1 MIIWELPNMES
12 GIFLHQNRD
21 ANHEDK
27 HWKCKFGNILDS
39 VDVSLFVST
48 NEQWDEQAC
57 PEHPSI
63 EWRIFLLWFLC
74 TSYVK
79 CETTKSKPIMCDN
92 DTCFSRKL
100 CCWAAVP
107 HLQCLHITMPMP
119 PIICIH
125 ILYTTM
131 HCIYCNAVHLPL
143 CMMHSIHRNNA
154 LNMSNLSCCI
164 LRCTDYIS
172 HGEKYWNRM
181 PWKAMRSM
189 CVIVKSAN
197 WWWWVCC

>member
-1 MIIWELPNMES
+1 MQITRTNIENANLGTSWTVLTYLSCFNKRAMRRASLSRTSQYWVTYIPFMISMN
-12 GIFLHQNRD
+12 
-21 ANHEDK
+21 
-27 HWKCKFGNILDS
+27 
-39 VDVSLFVST
+39 
-48 NEQWDEQAC
+48 
-57 PEHPSI
+57 
-63 EWRIFLLWFLC
+63 FLC
-74 TSYVK
+74 Q
-79 CETTKSKPIMCDN
+79 MWDN
-92 DTCFSRKL
+92 KVEANNVRQRHMFQQKALLLSSCTPP
-100 CCWAAVP
+100 AVSSHHNANAP
-107 HLQCLHITMPMP
+107 Y
-119 PIICIH
+119 IICIH

>member
-100 CCWAAVP
+100 CCWAAVL

-119 PIICIH
+119 PMSYVYTFHTLQCIVYIAMQSTCPSVWC
-125 ILYTTM
+125 ILYIAIMRLTCQTSPVASYVARITFHM
-131 HCIYCNAVHLPL
+131 
-143 CMMHSIHRNNA
+143 
-154 LNMSNLSCCI
+154 
-164 LRCTDYIS
+164 
-172 HGEKYWNRM
+172 EKNTEIECHERQCGQ
-181 PWKAMRSM
+181 
-189 CVIVKSAN
+189 CV
-197 WWWWVCC
+197 